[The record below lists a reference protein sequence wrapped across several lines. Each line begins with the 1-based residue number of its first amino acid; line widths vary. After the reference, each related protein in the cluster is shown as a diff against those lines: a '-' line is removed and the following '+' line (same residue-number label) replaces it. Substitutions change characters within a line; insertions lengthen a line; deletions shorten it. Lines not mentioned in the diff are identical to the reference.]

1 MGKVKEIPVSKVKSI
16 TRIEKPSDYEN
27 LGKENRALKEQVKRY
42 QQLFAMNGITDL
54 ALMVDEYI
62 SLSRKRLKEIAAEAK
77 LADFDRNQIQ
87 ILLRLSEF
95 LYAVAEE
102 VRSFTSLYIEG
113 KWAEHP
119 ASRRVDLDI
128 KTLTSLFAR
137 KENFIMLTNEEME
150 EFHQELVSVIELVER
165 FIKSDGDAV

>member
-1 MGKVKEIPVSKVKSI
+1 MGKVKEISVPNVKAV
-16 TRIEKPSDYEN
+16 TRIEKPSDYKSLWEEN
-27 LGKENRALKEQVKRY
+27 SALKEQIKRY
-42 QQLFAMNGITDL
+42 QQLFEMNGITDL
-54 ALMVDEYI
+54 ALMTDEYI
-62 SLSRKRLKEIAAEAK
+62 SFSRKRLKEIAAEAK

-87 ILLRLSEF
+87 ILLRLSEY

-102 VRSFTSLYIEG
+102 VRSFTSLYLEG

-137 KENFIMLTNEEME
+137 KENFIMLTNEEMGDL
-150 EFHQELVSVIELVER
+150 HQELIGMIEIVER
-165 FIKSDGDAV
+165 FIKSDGEKT